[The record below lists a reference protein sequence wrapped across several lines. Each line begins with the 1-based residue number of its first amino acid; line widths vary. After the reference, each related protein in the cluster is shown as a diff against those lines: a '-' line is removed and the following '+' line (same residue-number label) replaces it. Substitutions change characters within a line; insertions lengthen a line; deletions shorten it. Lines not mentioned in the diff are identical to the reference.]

1 MSFHYLIMTRD
12 FYLSNAYATM
22 NSKKFFFEREIKMK
36 LGIVGLPNAG
46 KSTLYNAI
54 MQTGA
59 EASNYPFSTVSPNV
73 GRVPVPDERLAG
85 LNKIYNAK
93 SVVPAAIEMVDIAGL
108 VKGASQGEGL
118 GNQFLSHIREAD
130 ALIHVVRCFEDE
142 NVTHVHET
150 IDPVRDIETVNLELI
165 FADLEMLERRLVKV
179 EKTARTDKT
188 FKREEEIIRRL
199 IAAFEEG
206 RPARSI
212 KWDDA
217 DDLKLAES
225 FTLITQKP
233 MLYAANISESDLEK
247 GNESDAL
254 KSLEEFT
261 RNENAKLF
269 VSCAKFEAE
278 IATLD
283 PEEKEMFLA
292 DMGINENGLA
302 RLITAGYE
310 LLGLISFLTAGPKEV
325 RAWTVKKNS
334 KAPQAAGKIHSDL
347 ERGFI
352 RAEVVAYDDLI
363 SAGTYAAAK
372 EKGQVRIEGK
382 EYIVKDGDV
391 LLIRFNV

>member
-1 MSFHYLIMTRD
+1 
-12 FYLSNAYATM
+12 
-22 NSKKFFFEREIKMK
+22 
-36 LGIVGLPNAG
+36 
-46 KSTLYNAI
+46 
-54 MQTGA
+54 
-59 EASNYPFSTVSPNV
+59 
-73 GRVPVPDERLAG
+73 DERLG
-85 LNKIYNAK
+85 KLNEIYNAK
-93 SVVPAAIEMVDIAGL
+93 SVIPAAIEMVDIAGL

-142 NVTHVHET
+142 NVTHVHDT
-150 IDPVRDIETVNLELI
+150 IDPIRDIETVNLELV
-165 FADLEMLERRLVKV
+165 FADLELLERRIAKV
-179 EKTARTDKT
+179 EKVARTDKSY
-188 FKREEEIIRRL
+188 KREEEILRKI
-199 IAAFEEG
+199 IAVLEEG
-206 RPARSI
+206 QPSRSI
-212 KWDDA
+212 AWDDE
-217 DDLKLAES
+217 DDLKLVES

-233 MLYAANISESDLEK
+233 MLYAANISESDLE
-247 GNESDAL
+247 GGESGAL
-254 KSLEEFT
+254 KSLEEFAKS
-261 RNENAKLF
+261 ENTTLF
-269 VSCAKFEAE
+269 VSCAKLEAE
-278 IATLD
+278 IATLE

-292 DMGINENGLA
+292 DMGISENGLA

-325 RAWTVKKNS
+325 RAWTVRKNS

-363 SAGTYAAAK
+363 AAGTYADAK

>member
-1 MSFHYLIMTRD
+1 
-12 FYLSNAYATM
+12 
-22 NSKKFFFEREIKMK
+22 
-36 LGIVGLPNAG
+36 
-46 KSTLYNAI
+46 

-73 GRVPVPDERLAG
+73 GRVPVPDERLAK
-85 LNKIYNAK
+85 LNEIYNAK

-118 GNQFLSHIREAD
+118 GNQFLSHIREVD
-130 ALIHVVRCFEDE
+130 AIVHVVRCFEDE
-142 NVTHVHET
+142 NVTHVHDT
-150 IDPVRDIETVNLELI
+150 IDPMRDIETVNLELI
-165 FADLEMLERRLVKV
+165 FADMEMLERRLAKV
-179 EKTARTDKT
+179 EKVARTDKSY
-188 FKREEEIIRRL
+188 KREEEILNKIKVVL
-199 IAAFEEG
+199 DKG
-206 RPARSI
+206 LPARSI

-217 DDLKLAES
+217 EDLKLVES

-233 MLYAANISESDLEK
+233 MLYAANISEEDLEN
-247 GNESDAL
+247 GAENPSL
-254 KSLEEFT
+254 KALEEF
-261 RNENAKLF
+261 AKAEGTTLYT
-269 VSCAKFEAE
+269 SCAKLEAE

-283 PEEKEMFLA
+283 AEEKEMFLA

-302 RLITAGYE
+302 RLISAGYE

-325 RAWTVKKNS
+325 RAWTVRQNS

-352 RAEVVAYDDLI
+352 RAEVVAYEDLI
-363 SAGTYAAAK
+363 AAGTYAAAK
-372 EKGQVRIEGK
+372 EKGQVRVEGK

>member
-1 MSFHYLIMTRD
+1 
-12 FYLSNAYATM
+12 
-22 NSKKFFFEREIKMK
+22 MK

-73 GRVPVPDERLAG
+73 GRVPVPDERLG
-85 LNKIYNAK
+85 KLNEIYNAK
-93 SVVPAAIEMVDIAGL
+93 SVIPAAIEMVDIAGL

-118 GNQFLSHIREAD
+118 GNQFLSHIREVD
-130 ALIHVVRCFEDE
+130 ALVHVVRCFEDE
-142 NVTHVHET
+142 NVTHVHDT
-150 IDPVRDIETVNLELI
+150 IDPVRDTETVNLELV
-165 FADLEMLERRLVKV
+165 FADLEMLERRLTKT
-179 EKTARTDKT
+179 EKIARTDKSY
-188 FKREEEIIRRL
+188 KREEEILRKI
-199 IAAFEEG
+199 IAVLEEG
-206 RPARSI
+206 KAARTLT
-212 KWDDA
+212 WDDP
-217 DDLKLAES
+217 DDLKLVES
-225 FTLITQKP
+225 LTLITQKP
-233 MLYAANISESDLEK
+233 MLYAANISESDLEGGASGSLK
-247 GNESDAL
+247 AL
-254 KSLEEFT
+254 EDFANSEGTQLYI
-261 RNENAKLF
+261 
-269 VSCAKFEAE
+269 SCAKLEAE

-302 RLITAGYE
+302 RLISAGYE

-325 RAWTVKKNS
+325 RAWTVKQNS

-363 SAGTYAAAK
+363 AAGTYAAAK
-372 EKGQVRIEGK
+372 EKGQVRVEGK

>member
-1 MSFHYLIMTRD
+1 
-12 FYLSNAYATM
+12 
-22 NSKKFFFEREIKMK
+22 MK

-73 GRVPVPDERLAG
+73 GRVPVPDNRLG
-85 LNKIYNAK
+85 KLNEIYNAK

-108 VKGASQGEGL
+108 VKGASRGEGL
-118 GNQFLSHIREAD
+118 GNQFLSHIREVD
-130 ALIHVVRCFEDE
+130 ALVHVVRCFEDE
-142 NVTHVHET
+142 NVTHVHDT
-150 IDPVRDIETVNLELI
+150 IDPVCDIETVNLELI
-165 FADLEMLERRLVKV
+165 FADLEMLERRLAKV
-179 EKTARTDKT
+179 QKTARTDKS
-188 FKREEEIIRRL
+188 FKREEEILTKIKETL
-199 IAAFEEG
+199 EEG
-206 RPARSI
+206 RPARSL
-212 KWDDA
+212 KWDDPEE
-217 DDLKLAES
+217 LKLVES

-247 GNESDAL
+247 GAQSAPLKAL
-254 KSLEEFT
+254 EAFAKS
-261 RNENAKLF
+261 ENTQLF
-269 VSCAKFEAE
+269 ISCAKLEAE
-278 IATLD
+278 IAALEL
-283 PEEKEMFLA
+283 EEKEMFLA
-292 DMGINENGLA
+292 DMGIKENGLA
-302 RLITAGYE
+302 RLISAGYQ

-325 RAWTVKKNS
+325 RAWTIRRDS

-352 RAEVVAYDDLI
+352 RAEVVAYNDLI
-363 SAGTYAAAK
+363 AAETYAAAK